1 MRAGIIQLFASSNT
15 SPGVGIFL
23 DSPLWLWMCVYGVA
37 LTKEDLEQ
45 ALSVCLKAG
54 LCDVAVLKGM
64 ANKLHILYLYKRP
77 L

>member
-37 LTKEDLEQ
+37 LTKEDLE
-45 ALSVCLKAG
+45 
-54 LCDVAVLKGM
+54 
-64 ANKLHILYLYKRP
+64 
-77 L
+77 